1 MEPPILSERPT
12 ADQAAEGRRKARR
25 RLVVADWGST
35 AELIVMPFEGPVCR
49 GTEFSH
55 RGTRWVITG
64 ERRDSRVLVAEPT
77 SH

>member
-1 MEPPILSERPT
+1 MEPPIMSERPN
-12 ADQAAEGRRKARR
+12 ADQAAEGRRRGRR

-35 AELIVMPFEGPVCR
+35 AELLVLPFEGPVCR

-55 RGTRWVITG
+55 GGTRWVITG
-64 ERRDSRVLVAEPT
+64 EQRDSRVLVAEPT

>member
-12 ADQAAEGRRKARR
+12 GDQASEGRRRGRR

-35 AELIVMPFEGPVCR
+35 AELLLLPFEGPVCR

>member
-1 MEPPILSERPT
+1 MDPPIRSERPT
-12 ADQAAEGRRKARR
+12 TDQAAEGRRRGRR

-35 AELIVMPFEGPVCR
+35 AELVVLPFEGPVCC

-64 ERRDSRVLVAEPT
+64 EQRDSRVLVAEPS